1 MRSTF
6 SLIASCSKRICS
18 KAACIS
24 VRNLDKKEDRVL
36 EIEVKAKKK
45 KKKGKC
51 LIVFVKYVKCLLL
64 SDFSDISSESFDRV
78 FWHNAA
84 S

>member
-1 MRSTF
+1 MILLPMRSTF

-24 VRNLDKKEDRVL
+24 VRNLDKKKEEVL

-45 KKKGKC
+45 KIKC
-51 LIVFVKYVKCLLL
+51 LVFFVKYAKCLLL
-64 SDFSDISSESFDRV
+64 SDFSNISSESFDRV
-78 FWHNAA
+78 F
-84 S
+84 